1 MTTTKTIQNL
11 NVPATGTPSLTA
23 RIRDLPPL
31 IVSPIDPARRSESTE
46 LLGQLDR
53 KIALAHRSA
62 ATAATE
68 QGEYARALLH
78 LESAVRFDPT
88 NLEYLNQLGH
98 LSYVQGD
105 EANAITAFETV
116 LQGDA
121 ANGDAWF
128 NLGMVRFG
136 KGEVVVAEDCFRRSL
151 DANPQDAETW
161 NNRGVCLFQIGK
173 KSDARICFENA
184 LRLDGANEDARVNLA
199 SC

>member
-1 MTTTKTIQNL
+1 MTTTRTIQ

-53 KIALAHRSA
+53 KIALAHHSA
-62 ATAATE
+62 AAAASE
-68 QGEYARALLH
+68 HGEFARALLH

-88 NLEYLNQLGH
+88 NLEYVNQLGH
-98 LSYVQGD
+98 LSFVQGD
-105 EANAITAFETV
+105 AANAITAFETV
-116 LQGDA
+116 LQGDPR
-121 ANGDAWF
+121 NPDAWF

-136 KGEVVVAEDCFRRSL
+136 KGEVAAAEDCFRKSL
-151 DANPQDAETW
+151 ETDPNHAETW
-161 NNRGVCLFQIGK
+161 NNRGVCLFQLGK
-173 KSDARICFENA
+173 KADARVCFENA
-184 LRLDGANEDARVNLA
+184 LRLDPANEDARVNLA